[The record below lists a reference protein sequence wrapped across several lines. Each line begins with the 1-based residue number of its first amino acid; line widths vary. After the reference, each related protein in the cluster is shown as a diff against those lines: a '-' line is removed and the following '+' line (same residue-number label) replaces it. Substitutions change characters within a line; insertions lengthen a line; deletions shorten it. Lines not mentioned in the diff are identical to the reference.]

1 MMTTTTDE
9 KRNQNKFVQLIQY
22 LDERERERE
31 RRHTEKRRLT
41 LILTRTHMRLDG
53 RDVEPGTG
61 RPASGLPA
69 QVPVA
74 RWDICTEAGYFLGD
88 SLDGTGNPTATRARF
103 GPHNWLAMFSR

>member
-1 MMTTTTDE
+1 
-9 KRNQNKFVQLIQY
+9 
-22 LDERERERE
+22 
-31 RRHTEKRRLT
+31 
-41 LILTRTHMRLDG
+41 MRLDG

-103 GPHNWLAMFSR
+103 RPHNWLAMFSR